1 MHHSTHGILGAA
13 ALAASLG
20 LAATAFAQATHTAEK
35 KPTTG
40 ETAPRAAAPDGDG
53 DSATATLVDR
63 AGKRVGL
70 ATLEGTPN
78 GTVITVDVE
87 GLPPGPHGFHIHEVG
102 KCEPPFESARDHFN
116 PTNAGHGIAVGK
128 GYHAGDL
135 PNLFVPESGKTK
147 AQMLA
152 PHVTVRAGA
161 TSVFDAD
168 GSTLIIHAERDDL
181 RTDPAGRAGDRIACG
196 VIER

>member
-1 MHHSTHGILGAA
+1 MDHTMTRIAAA
-13 ALAASLG
+13 ALAAWLG
-20 LAATAFAQATHTAEK
+20 TAATALAQSTKDEPATGAK
-35 KPTTG
+35 
-40 ETAPRAAAPDGDG
+40 APRAAAPDGDE

-78 GTVITVDVE
+78 GTVITVEVE

-116 PTNAGHGIAVGK
+116 PTNEQHGIAIGK

-135 PNLFVPESGKTK
+135 PNLFVAESGKSKT
-147 AQMLA
+147 QVLA
-152 PHVTVRAGA
+152 PHVTLRGGS